1 MIFND
6 DSMWNWYCSSHDL
19 PPYYLCS
26 NIQFAWTSICRL
38 KFWKLGIYSFLMNTQ
53 VARKMPI
60 KSKNRLKNNIDLKKK
75 KKINAMIIQ
84 STFEI
89 IWVTLHLLLF
99 PRNISSCCDQ
109 NQSILTQSCPMV
121 ISSSKIL
128 QYICLR
134 MVIGYQRSEVKT
146 F

>member
-1 MIFND
+1 
-6 DSMWNWYCSSHDL
+6 
-19 PPYYLCS
+19 
-26 NIQFAWTSICRL
+26 
-38 KFWKLGIYSFLMNTQ
+38 MNTQ

-60 KSKNRLKNNIDLKKK
+60 KSKNRLKNNIDLGKKK
-75 KKINAMIIQ
+75 FNAMIIQ
-84 STFEI
+84 SIFKI
-89 IWVTLHLLLF
+89 IWVTLHLLIF

-109 NQSILTQSCPMV
+109 NQSILTQSYPMV
-121 ISSSKIL
+121 ISSSSSL

>member
-1 MIFND
+1 MIFNG

-19 PPYYLCS
+19 PPYYIRS
-26 NIQFAWTSICRL
+26 SIQFAWTTICWL
-38 KFWKLGIYSFLMNTQ
+38 KFGKLGTYSLLMNTQ

-60 KSKNRLKNNIDLKKK
+60 KSKNRLKNNIDLGKKK
-75 KKINAMIIQ
+75 FNAMIIQ
-84 STFEI
+84 SIFKI
-89 IWVTLHLLLF
+89 IWVTLHLLIF

-109 NQSILTQSCPMV
+109 NQSILTQSYPMV
-121 ISSSKIL
+121 ISSSSSL